1 MNIAMSI
8 ARSIARNIASRWNK
22 AALLGV
28 CLLTVYLF
36 GGYQHALA
44 QNQEQVQQKPDAAQ
58 SSASQPNIDWGT
70 WGEWHPPASAANPG
84 NGKPEQADS
93 AQSDESQ
100 QDGTQQPASQQWGVG
115 IQGTIENQLSE
126 LDKSSL
132 LNNANGVAVQQQ
144 SGNNGAPTTPK
155 PTKDIK
161 RMMQALQQMEAEV
174 EKEINND
181 AEF

>member
-1 MNIAMSI
+1 MNIAMNI
-8 ARSIARNIASRWNK
+8 VMNIASRWNK
-22 AALLGV
+22 AALLCV
-28 CLLTVYLF
+28 CVLTVYLF

-44 QNQEQVQQKPDAAQ
+44 QEKTP
-58 SSASQPNIDWGT
+58 ASQPNIDWGT

-93 AQSDESQ
+93 AQSDVSRQDESQ
-100 QDGTQQPASQQWGVG
+100 QTGSQEAESQKWGVG

>member
-1 MNIAMSI
+1 MSI
-8 ARSIARNIASRWNK
+8 AMNIVMNIASRWNK
-22 AALLGV
+22 VALLCV

-36 GGYQHALA
+36 GGYQHAQA
-44 QNQEQVQQKPDAAQ
+44 QEKTP
-58 SSASQPNIDWGT
+58 ASQPNIDWGT
-70 WGEWHPPASAANPG
+70 WGEWHPPASAATPG
-84 NGKPEQADS
+84 NGKPKQADS
-93 AQSDESQ
+93 AQSDVSRQDESQ
-100 QDGTQQPASQQWGVG
+100 QTGSQEAGSQKWGVG

>member
-1 MNIAMSI
+1 MN
-8 ARSIARNIASRWNK
+8 IARNIASRWNK
-22 AALLGV
+22 AALLCV

-36 GGYQHALA
+36 GGYQHAQA
-44 QNQEQVQQKPDAAQ
+44 QEKT
-58 SSASQPNIDWGT
+58 SASQPNIDWGT
-70 WGEWHPPASAANPG
+70 WGEWHPPASAATPG
-84 NGKPEQADS
+84 NGKLEQADS
-93 AQSDESQ
+93 AQSDESR
-100 QDGTQQPASQQWGVG
+100 QDESQQTGSQEAGSQKWGVG

-174 EKEINND
+174 EKELNND

>member
-8 ARSIARNIASRWNK
+8 VSRWNK
-22 AALLGV
+22 AALLCV

-36 GGYQHALA
+36 GGYQHAQA
-44 QNQEQVQQKPDAAQ
+44 QEKAQQKPGAAQ

-70 WGEWHPPASAANPG
+70 WGEWHPPASAATPG
-84 NGKPEQADS
+84 NGKPKQADS
-93 AQSDESQ
+93 AQSGESRQGESQ
-100 QDGTQQPASQQWGVG
+100 EAGSQKWGVG